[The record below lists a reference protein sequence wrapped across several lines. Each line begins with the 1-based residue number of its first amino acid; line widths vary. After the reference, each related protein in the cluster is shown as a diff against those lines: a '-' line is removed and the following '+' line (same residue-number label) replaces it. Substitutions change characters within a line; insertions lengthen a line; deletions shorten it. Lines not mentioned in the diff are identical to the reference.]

1 MDYQQTLHDL
11 LKYDIGR
18 SAYFDVHIYKKLGGL
33 SNFVED
39 KVLTFLCYS
48 AELPGETLAT
58 IDSKIY
64 GVVEKHPILA
74 SYNNINLDFYT
85 RGSDFDTVRAHMME
99 WMVTATGRSEVLSG
113 NLYAQ
118 TTYNVAYKKDIS
130 GLVIINHYS
139 VDGKLLTSCKL
150 IDAFPVGISG
160 AKLDWSMENG
170 AMNLSV
176 AFAFTEYEYSIINSS
191 AFGSNVVNP
200 LNVVNPIGNNL
211 LNGIKYATNPNSTV
225 VNGVTHLTPS
235 QGPIVNFTVSKSF

>member
-18 SAYFDVHIYKKLGGL
+18 SAYFDVHIFKKLAAT
-33 SNFVED
+33 SFVED

-64 GVVEKHPILA
+64 GVVEKHPIMA
-74 SYNNINLDFYT
+74 AYNNINLDFYT
-85 RGSDFDTVRAHMME
+85 RGSDFDVVRAHMME

-113 NLYAQ
+113 SLGAQ

-150 IDAFPVGISG
+150 IDAFPVAISG
-160 AKLDWSMENG
+160 SKLDWSLENG

-176 AFAFTEYEYSIINSS
+176 SFAFTEYEYTLTN
-191 AFGSNVVNP
+191 GSVLIQNALMQNVT
-200 LNVVNPIGNNL
+200 GQNL
-211 LNGIKYATNPNSTV
+211 LNGVSYGTNPKSYL
-225 VNGVTHLTPS
+225 VNGVNHLLPS
-235 QGPIVNFTVSKSF
+235 TQGPINNFIVSKVN

>member
-11 LKYDIGR
+11 LKYDVGR
-18 SAYFDVHIYKKLGGL
+18 SAYFDVHIYKKLG
-33 SNFVED
+33 SISDFVED
-39 KVLTFLCYS
+39 QVLTFLCYS

-64 GVVEKHPILA
+64 GVIEKHPIMA

-85 RGSDFDTVRAHMME
+85 RGSDFDVVRAHIMQ
-99 WMVTATGRSEVLSG
+99 WMVTATGRSEVLNG
-113 NLYAQ
+113 NLLAQ

-130 GLVIINHYS
+130 GLIIINHYS

-150 IDAFPVGISG
+150 VDAFPIGISG
-160 AKLDWSMENG
+160 AKLDWSLENG

-176 AFAFTEYEYSIINSS
+176 SFAFTEYEYSIKNSS
-191 AFGSNVVNP
+191 VLGASFANLTN
-200 LNVVNPIGNNL
+200 NNL
-211 LNGIKYATNPNSTV
+211 LNGVNNPISTV

-235 QGPIVNFTVSKSF
+235 QGPIANFTVSKNI